1 MKLDGAA
8 AVIPGPPG
16 AATDKRPP
24 ESLPAL
30 VLSVCLFG
38 LADVIFKLVDWG
50 HSDSP
55 ACL

>member
-38 LADVIFKLVDWG
+38 LADVIF
-50 HSDSP
+50 
-55 ACL
+55 